1 VFSVQIIRLI
11 ETHAESLTHEVVA
24 DLLTNEHTPS
34 YRRIPK
40 EEVAQ
45 RALAFYQNL
54 GNWIGDPK
62 DDAIRA
68 EYESWGGIRC
78 RQGIP
83 VSEIVYS
90 LILRKK
96 HLRRCIREFGSVES
110 SGERIASGEPLPL
123 ALYSIQ
129 ELNYLVGDF
138 FDRALYYI
146 MRGYEMQA
154 KAKPSAVAR

>member
-1 VFSVQIIRLI
+1 MFSVQIIKLI

-34 YRRIPK
+34 YLRIPK

-62 DDAIRA
+62 DDAICA
-68 EYESWGGIRC
+68 EYERWGAIRC

-96 HLRRCIREFGSVES
+96 HLRRCIREFASVES
-110 SGERIASGEPLPL
+110 SGERSASGEPLPL
-123 ALYSIQ
+123 ALYNIQ

-154 KAKPSAVAR
+154 KAKQSAVAK